1 MCCTLSDGCPS
12 ISELSG
18 VESRRSLGGVGGWIK
33 GSRIRGGGGLEL
45 ESESES
51 ESELELESES
61 ESEELR
67 RCQNFAKSVEDQ
79 IRLLDSIFE
88 LKIIHAGK

>member
-1 MCCTLSDGCPS
+1 MCCALLDSCPH

-18 VESRRSLGGVGGWIK
+18 VESRWSPAELITGIK
-33 GSRIRGGGGLEL
+33 GSRIRGGGKSEL

-51 ESELELESES
+51 ELLQK
-61 ESEELR
+61 
-67 RCQNFAKSVEDQ
+67 CQNSVKSVEDQ

-88 LKIIHAGK
+88 LKIIHAGEVAYMWSRVIRG